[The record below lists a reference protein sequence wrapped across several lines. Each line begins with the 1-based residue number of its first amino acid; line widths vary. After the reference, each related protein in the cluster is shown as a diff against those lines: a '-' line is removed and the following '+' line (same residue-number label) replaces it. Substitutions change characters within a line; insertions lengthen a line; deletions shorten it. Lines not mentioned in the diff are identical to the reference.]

1 VGRNRYADLLRIFAI
16 VAVVYGH
23 WLATSITNIHGELSG
38 GSALPYVHWGEWVT
52 LGFQVMPI
60 FFLVGG
66 YVNAQSWARHH
77 ALGENWVAWV
87 RSRAMG
93 LLWPTA
99 VFAIVVIAAVG
110 MADAAG
116 VNMKVLAG
124 GGYVVALQL
133 WFLPVYLL
141 LIALTPAMLAAHRR
155 WGLWVPVVMAAG
167 AAVVDVGVVGDRVHV
182 IGYANYLLVWGSMH
196 QWGFAWQDGTLN
208 RRRWRPVALSAGGL
222 VALTLLL
229 TVGPFPVDMIGDG
242 ERIGNTTP
250 PSVALLAYAAVQTGL
265 ILLAEPF
272 MARVLERPRLWR
284 RVRSFNP
291 YVMTLYLW
299 HMVPVVIISVA
310 FYSTGVL
317 PQPATGSGGWWA
329 LRPVWWI
336 LLTVV
341 MVPLLALVI
350 WAERP
355 MLRLPAGLGSPGRW
369 SPVLLL
375 AGIAAAMVGLTR
387 LAIAGFAPGGS
398 LPIWVLAA
406 CSVGLVVTL
415 CSGRGDDQATTY
427 PDSRTV

>member
-1 VGRNRYADLLRIFAI
+1 
-16 VAVVYGH
+16 
-23 WLATSITNIHGELSG
+23 
-38 GSALPYVHWGEWVT
+38 
-52 LGFQVMPI
+52 
-60 FFLVGG
+60 
-66 YVNAQSWARHH
+66 
-77 ALGENWVAWV
+77 
-87 RSRAMG
+87 
-93 LLWPTA
+93 
-99 VFAIVVIAAVG
+99 
-110 MADAAG
+110 MA
-116 VNMKVLAG
+116 VLA
-124 GGYVVALQL
+124 
-133 WFLPVYLL
+133 
-141 LIALTPAMLAAHRR
+141 AA
-155 WGLWVPVVMAAG
+155 
-167 AAVVDVGVVGDRVHV
+167 VDVGVVGDRVHV

-208 RRRWRPVALSAGGL
+208 RRRWRPLALVGGGL

-250 PSVALLAYAAVQTGL
+250 PSVALLAYAAVLTGL

-284 RVRSFNP
+284 RIRSLNP

-310 FYSTGVL
+310 FYPTGVL
-317 PQPATGSGGWWA
+317 PQPAIGSGEWWA

-341 MVPLLALVI
+341 MVPLLAGVM

-375 AGIAAAMVGLTR
+375 AGIAAAMVGLAR

-398 LPIWVLAA
+398 LPVWVIAA
-406 CSVGLVVTL
+406 CAVGLVVTL
-415 CSGRGDDQATTY
+415 LSGRGEAPTAA
-427 PDSRTV
+427 